1 MPISFTSP
9 EWFFLIPT
17 LLLVGWFWK
26 RTRLFS
32 PLRLALA
39 LLLVL
44 VLVEPTWRR
53 QQNSL
58 DLWLLLDRSDSTENL
73 VDKGLPEWQRLLER
87 ARPSARDRL
96 KMVNFGA
103 DVVESEKDDP
113 VFSGSRK
120 LTRTG
125 LALETVL
132 ALAEEDR
139 PARVLLFTDGYST
152 EPLDEIGAKLAAR
165 GIPLDFRLI
174 RDQVTDD
181 FRVARLDLPARTQVG
196 EPFLLGITVRG
207 HEDREVPLII
217 QRSGQAIGETKVKL
231 VNGVGR
237 VEFAERLARSGSYLY
252 SAEIRPE
259 RDAHAGNNRMER
271 WVEATGGPRLLL
283 VTNYTDDPV
292 ARALADLNFVV
303 ETVRPQELRQGQL
316 SGTRAVIF
324 NNVGAF
330 EVPPK
335 FLDSLDFFVR
345 DQGGG
350 FLMVGGDR
358 SFGAGGYFQS
368 SVDDLLPVSMELKNE
383 HRKLAVAMAVV
394 LDRSGS
400 MAVTVD
406 GGRTK
411 MDLADQG
418 TASAIELLGPADN
431 VTVFAVDSSPYKIV
445 PLTKIGNQKAD
456 ITGKVRRIQ
465 STGGGIYVY
474 EGLKA
479 GWDELKKADTGT
491 RHMILFSDAS
501 DSEEPGDYKRLL
513 KEMTDAGCTVSV
525 IGLGTPADPD
535 AALLEDI
542 AKLGNGRIFFTD
554 RAAELPKI
562 FAQETVT
569 VARSAFIKEPVE
581 VKATG
586 RWAEIS
592 PKPFAWLPQ
601 ADGYNLSY
609 ARPDATTSL
618 ATTDEYLAPLVAHSL
633 RGIGRTAA
641 VSFPLAGEYSD
652 LVRQWPQYGDF
663 VQTLTR
669 WLMGMD
675 LPPGIGLRH
684 RMDGTRL
691 TVDLL
696 YDTKEWGKRLGSEP
710 PRLRLLEDGPN
721 SVAYEVPWR
730 RIAPG
735 KFSVTRDVEEGAV
748 LRGVIQVGSHA
759 LPFGPI
765 MVGTSAEWALE
776 PERIAELRT
785 TSQQTGGRELLDLS
799 DAWLRP
805 VQIRETGLRIPL
817 LLLALAFM
825 LTDTL
830 VTRTGW
836 TLPVMRWLP
845 RRAKAPKQN
854 RQIRHAQPI
863 PAMDISNPLQDD
875 LPATPQPEDDAEG
888 QVQRQSRFDRAKRK
902 R

>member
-1 MPISFTSP
+1 MSLSLTSP
-9 EWFFLIPT
+9 EWFFLVPA
-17 LLLVGWFWK
+17 LALVGWFWK

-44 VLVEPTWRR
+44 VLVDPTVRR

-58 DLWLLLDRSDSTENL
+58 DLWVLLDRSESTENL

-96 KMVNFGA
+96 KIINFGG

-120 LTRTG
+120 LTRTA

-132 ALAEEDR
+132 ALAAEDR

-152 EPLDEIGAKLAAR
+152 EPLEEIGAKLNAR

-181 FRVARLDLPARTQVG
+181 FRVARLDLPARSQVG

-207 HEDREVPLII
+207 HEDGEVPLII
-217 QRSGQAIGETKVKL
+217 QRSGQTITETKVKL

-237 VEFAERLARSGSYLY
+237 VEFADRLPRTGSYLY
-252 SAEIRPE
+252 SAEIRPL
-259 RDAHAGNNRMER
+259 RDAHAGNNRIER

-283 VTNYTDDPV
+283 VTNYIDDPV
-292 ARALADLNFVV
+292 ARALADLNFSV
-303 ETVRPQELRQGQL
+303 ETAKPQELRQGQL

-345 DQGGG
+345 EQGGG
-350 FLMVGGDR
+350 FLMIGGDR

-368 SVDDLLPVSMELKNE
+368 SIDALLPVSMELKNE
-383 HRKLAVAMAVV
+383 HRKLAVALAVV

-431 VTVFAVDSSPYKIV
+431 VTVFAVDSSPHKII
-445 PLTKIGNQKAD
+445 PLTRIGNKKAD
-456 ITGKVRRIQ
+456 LTGKVRRIQ

-491 RHMILFSDAS
+491 RHMILFSDAC

-513 KEMTDAGCTVSV
+513 KEMTEAGCTVSV

-569 VARSAFIKEPVE
+569 VARSAFIKDPVGA
-581 VKATG
+581 KATG

-601 ADGYNLSY
+601 ADAYNLSY

-618 ATTDEYLAPLVAHSL
+618 ASTDEYLAPLVAHSL

-641 VSFPLAGEYSD
+641 VSFPLGGEHSE

-669 WLMGMD
+669 WLMGME

-684 RMDGTRL
+684 RLDGTRL

-696 YDTKEWGKRLGSEP
+696 YDTNEWGERFGNEP
-710 PRLRLLEDGPN
+710 PRLKLLEDGLDAL
-721 SVAYEVPWR
+721 AYEVPWR

-735 KFSVTRDVEEGAV
+735 KFSVTRDLEEGAV
-748 LRGVIQVGSHA
+748 LRGVIQVGPHA

-765 MVGTSAEWALE
+765 MVGSSAEWAFE
-776 PERIAELRT
+776 PERVAELRT
-785 TSQQTGGRELLDLS
+785 ASQQTSGRELLDLS
-799 DAWLRP
+799 EAWLRP
-805 VQIRETGLRIPL
+805 LQIRDSTLRIPL
-817 LLLALAFM
+817 LLLALGLM
-825 LTDTL
+825 LTETL
-830 VTRTGW
+830 LTRTGW
-836 TLPVMRWLP
+836 TLPVFAWLP
-845 RRAKAPKQN
+845 RRAKTPKQPRPE
-854 RQIRHAQPI
+854 RQARRA
-863 PAMDISNPLQDD
+863 PAMETPKPLAESP
-875 LPATPQPEDDAEG
+875 PAAPVPIDDADG
-888 QVQRQSRFDRAKRK
+888 QQRQSRFDRAKRK

>member
-1 MPISFTSP
+1 MSLSFASP

-17 LLLVGWFWK
+17 LVLIGWFWK

-32 PLRLALA
+32 PLRLLLA
-39 LLLVL
+39 VLLVL
-44 VLVEPTWRR
+44 VLVDPSWRR
-53 QQNSL
+53 QQNAL
-58 DLWLLLDRSDSTENL
+58 DLWVLLDRSESTEDL
-73 VDKGLPEWQRLLER
+73 VEKGLPEWQRLLER

-96 KMVNFGA
+96 RMVNFGA

-152 EPLDEIGAKLAAR
+152 EPLDEIGAKLDAR

-174 RDQVTDD
+174 RDQVIDD
-181 FRVARLDLPARTQVG
+181 FRVARLDLPARSQVG
-196 EPFLLGITVRG
+196 EPFVLGITVRG
-207 HEDREVPLII
+207 QHDGEVPLII
-217 QRSGQAIGETKVKL
+217 QRSGQTLAETKVQL

-237 VEFAERLARSGSYLY
+237 VEFADRLTRTGSYLY
-252 SAEIRPE
+252 SAEIRPV

-283 VTNYTDDPV
+283 VTHYTDDPV
-292 ARALADLNFVV
+292 AHALADLNFSV
-303 ETVRPQELRQGQL
+303 ESVTPQQLLPGQL

-324 NNVGAF
+324 NNVGAY
-330 EVPPK
+330 EVAPK

-345 DQGGG
+345 EQGGG

-368 SVDDLLPVSMELKNE
+368 SIDALLPVSMELKNE

-400 MAVTVD
+400 MSVTVD

-411 MDLADQG
+411 MDLANQG
-418 TASAIELLGPADN
+418 TASAIELLGAADQ

-445 PLTKIGNQKAD
+445 PLTRIGSEKAE

-491 RHMILFSDAS
+491 RHMILFSDAC

-542 AKLGNGRIFFTD
+542 AKLGNGRIFFTE

-592 PKPFAWLPQ
+592 PKPFAWMPQ

-618 ATTDEYLAPLVAHSL
+618 ATTDEYLAPMVAHSL

-641 VSFPLAGEYSD
+641 VSFPLGGETSE

-684 RMDGTRL
+684 RLDGTRL

-696 YDTKEWGKRLGSEP
+696 YDVKDWGERLGSEP
-710 PRLRLLEDGPN
+710 PRLKLLEEGMHAV
-721 SVAYEVPWR
+721 SYEVPWR

-735 KFSVTRDVEEGAV
+735 KFSVTRELEEGTV
-748 LRGVIQVGSHA
+748 LRGVIQAGSHA
-759 LPFGPI
+759 LPFGPVT
-765 MVGTSAEWALE
+765 VGTSSEWALE
-776 PERIAELRT
+776 PVRIAELRT
-785 TSQQTGGRELLDLS
+785 TSQQTNGRELLDLS

-805 VQIRETGLRIPL
+805 VQIREASLRIPL
-817 LLLALAFM
+817 LLLALALM
-825 LTDTL
+825 LTDAL

-836 TLPVMRWLP
+836 SLPVMRWLP
-845 RRAKAPKQN
+845 RSAMAPK
-854 RQIRHAQPI
+854 RARPTRAQLA
-863 PAMDISNPLQDD
+863 PAMEIIEPRHEI
-875 LPATPQPEDDAEG
+875 LPPDPQPDEEAEG